1 MTDKARTILKDVFG
15 YDEFRPLQL
24 EIIQHILN
32 KSDALVVMPTGGGK
46 SLCYQ
51 IPALIFEGLTIV
63 VSPLISLMKDQVEQ
77 LVQSGVA
84 AAVLNS
90 SLPIDEYRQNIQ
102 LVKQEKAKLLYLAP
116 EALLK
121 NSMLEI
127 LSAVKVECL
136 AIDEAHCISQW
147 GHDFRPEYRR
157 LAEVRDHFPD
167 AACVALTATATP
179 RVRADIKASLHM
191 DPGREFI
198 ASFNRENLYLQIL
211 PKDNP
216 ADQTVDFIRQYPNQS
231 GIIYCYTRKQVED
244 LNAMLEAEGFSV
256 RPYHAGLSDND
267 RHRNQEAFIRDDIQ
281 IIVATIAFGMGID
294 KPNVRFVV
302 HYDLP
307 KNIESYYQ
315 EIGRAGR
322 DGLRSHC
329 LLLFSY
335 ADVQKIKYFIDQ
347 KDAHEKRVAHIHLNA
362 LLRYAETE
370 VCRRLPLLNYFGEDY
385 SIEICN
391 MCDNCLAE
399 KKEKVDIS
407 VEAQKFLSCVKRTGE
422 MFGSVHII
430 DVLRGS
436 KAKKVMQF
444 GHHTLSTYGIGLDYS
459 KKQWQ
464 QLSRQFLHQGLVDQ
478 DMDYG
483 SLKLTAKGWDVLRGE
498 LEVWGQLELENAV
511 IPDTSETTKLADLD
525 YDRELFEILRQTRK
539 QLADDAGVPPFV
551 IFADKTLVE
560 MATFFP
566 QSSDNF
572 LDIHGIGKV
581 KAEKYGTL
589 FTQVIESYCRDKQIQ
604 ERPKKAPPAV
614 SVPSDPETATPA
626 KEVKPRFITVGE
638 MFIAG
643 QSIGEIM
650 DTFGIQQATVIGHLV
665 RYVREGFVLPGD
677 KILQAS
683 SLPDDQLERV
693 IGAFDRC
700 GNEYLKPAF
709 DFLNGTVHYDE
720 LAILRLYHLKNPAIS
735 ENPSDN
741 SSAASVKSCIRCGTC
756 CEKGGPGFHLED
768 RMLIEKGRIP
778 SKYLY
783 TIRKGEYAR
792 DNVKGCLMP
801 VDSDI
806 IKIKG
811 KDKRWSCIFFNE
823 HSKECAIYNDRPL
836 ECRALKCWD
845 TGELEK
851 LYAKHRLTRADLISE
866 VEGLWDLIEDHQER
880 CDYGEINKL
889 ISDLDGPIKAQA
901 RKKLLEIIQY
911 DIELR
916 KLVLEKGGLDPD
928 MLDFVF
934 GRPLTETLPGYGL
947 KIRRKGKKMVI
958 ARSPNIKP
966 MAGDS
971 K

>member
-1 MTDKARTILKDVFG
+1 MLRGAVCSSNPQASKALLMVDKTRAILKNVFG
-15 YDEFRPLQL
+15 YDEFRPLQS
-24 EIIQHILN
+24 EIIQHVLN
-32 KSDALVVMPTGGGK
+32 KKDALVVMPTGGGK

-51 IPALIFEGLTIV
+51 IPALIFEGLTVV

-90 SLPIDEYRQNIQ
+90 ALPADEYRQNLQ
-102 LVKQEKAKLLYLAP
+102 LVKQKKAKLLYLAP
-116 EALLK
+116 EAVLK
-121 NSMLEI
+121 NNMMEL
-127 LSAVKVECL
+127 LSTVNVECL

-157 LAEVRDHFPD
+157 LAEVREHFP
-167 AACVALTATATP
+167 AAVCVALTATATP
-179 RVRADIKASLHM
+179 RVRDDIIASLHM

-216 ADQTVDFIRQYPNQS
+216 LDQTIDFICQFPDQS
-231 GIIYCYTRKQVED
+231 GIIYCYSRKQVDD
-244 LNAMLEAEGFSV
+244 LSAILETEGFSV
-256 RPYHAGLSDND
+256 RPYHAGLSDD
-267 RHRNQEAFIRDDIQ
+267 ERHRNQEAFIRDDVL

-322 DGLRSHC
+322 DGLRSQC

-347 KDAHEKRVAHIHLNA
+347 KDDHEMRVAHIHLNA

-370 VCRRLPLLNYFGEDY
+370 VCRRIPLLNYFGEDY
-385 SIEICN
+385 SIDICN

-399 KKEKVDIS
+399 EKEKVDIS
-407 VEAQKFLSCVKRTGE
+407 VEAQKFLSCAKRTGE
-422 MFGSVHII
+422 MFGSVHLI

-464 QLSRQFLHQGLVDQ
+464 QLARQFLHQGLVVQ

-483 SLKLTAKGWDVLRGE
+483 SLKLSAKGWDVLKGK
-498 LEVWGQLELENAV
+498 LEVWGQLESDNSV
-511 IPDTSETTKLADLD
+511 IPDTSETARLADLD
-525 YDRELFEILRQTRK
+525 YDLELFEILRQARK

-566 QSSDNF
+566 QSSGSF

-581 KAEKYGTL
+581 KAEKYGSL
-589 FTQVIESYCRDKQIQ
+589 FMQVIGSYCRENQIQ
-604 ERPKKAPPAV
+604 ERPKKAPPAA
-614 SVPSDPETATPA
+614 SVRSGPETATPA

-638 MFIAG
+638 MFNAG
-643 QSIGEIM
+643 RSIGEIM
-650 DTFGIQQATVIGHLV
+650 DTFGVQQTTVIGHLV
-665 RYVREGFVLPGD
+665 RYWREGFALPGD
-677 KILQAS
+677 RILQAS
-683 SLPDDQLERV
+683 SLPNDQRERV
-693 IGAFDRC
+693 MDAFDRC

-720 LAILRLYHLKNPAIS
+720 LAILRLYHLNK
-735 ENPSDN
+735 ENGS
-741 SSAASVKSCIRCGTC
+741 
-756 CEKGGPGFHLED
+756 
-768 RMLIEKGRIP
+768 
-778 SKYLY
+778 
-783 TIRKGEYAR
+783 
-792 DNVKGCLMP
+792 
-801 VDSDI
+801 
-806 IKIKG
+806 
-811 KDKRWSCIFFNE
+811 
-823 HSKECAIYNDRPL
+823 
-836 ECRALKCWD
+836 
-845 TGELEK
+845 
-851 LYAKHRLTRADLISE
+851 
-866 VEGLWDLIEDHQER
+866 
-880 CDYGEINKL
+880 
-889 ISDLDGPIKAQA
+889 
-901 RKKLLEIIQY
+901 
-911 DIELR
+911 
-916 KLVLEKGGLDPD
+916 
-928 MLDFVF
+928 
-934 GRPLTETLPGYGL
+934 
-947 KIRRKGKKMVI
+947 
-958 ARSPNIKP
+958 
-966 MAGDS
+966 
-971 K
+971 